1 MEMLHV
7 TTSRYPDSSLIVW
20 TRELFFYLA
29 ERQSEVNVMLP
40 CSRAEVLRSEIFLN
54 DVVLLQDPG

>member
-1 MEMLHV
+1 MLHV